1 MVQLPTLVCGGRE
14 AVVMAPNPTC
24 DSAVS
29 PCLHGCLSFL
39 HRHFPPPSPPSHPL
53 DPSLCSQQQPSPWD
67 CSMIPKFQLQAT
79 APSRRLASLSRLCMA
94 VAKNCLI
101 LMPSRQP
108 QISCFALSLIRFSSQ
123 TSASMWGLDP
133 CFSSP
138 TG

>member
-1 MVQLPTLVCGGRE
+1 MLVCGERE
-14 AVVMAPNPTC
+14 AMVMAPTPIH

-29 PCLHGCLSFL
+29 PYFHVCPTFPY
-39 HRHFPPPSPPSHPL
+39 RHFPPQSPASLPL